1 MPGFVRVEMEDRLAI
16 VTIDRPDALN
26 ALNASV
32 LRELSMAVEH
42 LSMAQAVGAI
52 ILTGAGD
59 KAFVAGADIKEMV
72 GLSALEMRAFSEMG
86 RRLGDAMAGCN
97 KPIIAAVNGYALGGG
112 CELALACDIRIASD
126 RAKLGQPEVNIGI
139 IPGFGGSQRLPRIVG
154 PGWAAELVYTGEM
167 IDAATAERIGLVNRV
182 VPADRLLD
190 EAKAL
195 ARKILERSPAAI
207 ALAKACLRSAMEM
220 PLSAGLDFE
229 TAAFGVVG
237 STRDKA
243 EVDDDLLEDFLE
255 RRAAVLAHPAEL
267 ALDPGDEVVRTLQEL
282 DVHEGFFH
290 HHPLLETDGR
300 AIPFRRIRGPYLIVA
315 RYSRGADCDN
325 IPRAAVGP
333 FSRACQEALSSTLP
347 LERPPERERGA
358 KRWAIS
364 GRRTSSE
371 SRLSW
376 RSSIRTSSRPTST
389 TTRRRSLNSRTCGA
403 S

>member
-1 MPGFVRVEMEDRLAI
+1 MPDFVGTEMHDRLGI
-16 VTIDRPDALN
+16 VTINRPEALN
-26 ALNASV
+26 ALNSRV
-32 LRELSMAVEH
+32 VRELSMTIDH
-42 LSMAQAVGAI
+42 LSMAMDVGAI

-59 KAFVAGADIKEMV
+59 KAFVAGADIKEMA

-126 RAKLGQPEVNIGI
+126 HAKLGQPEVNIGI

-154 PGWAAELVYTGEM
+154 SGWAAELIYTGEM

-182 VPADRLLD
+182 VPADRLLE

-195 ARKILERSPAAI
+195 ARKILEKSPAAI

-243 EVDDDLLEDFLE
+243 EGM
-255 RRAAVLAHPAEL
+255 RAFIEKRKP
-267 ALDPGDEVVRTLQEL
+267 TW
-282 DVHEGFFH
+282 
-290 HHPLLETDGR
+290 T
-300 AIPFRRIRGPYLIVA
+300 
-315 RYSRGADCDN
+315 GA
-325 IPRAAVGP
+325 
-333 FSRACQEALSSTLP
+333 
-347 LERPPERERGA
+347 
-358 KRWAIS
+358 
-364 GRRTSSE
+364 
-371 SRLSW
+371 
-376 RSSIRTSSRPTST
+376 
-389 TTRRRSLNSRTCGA
+389 
-403 S
+403 